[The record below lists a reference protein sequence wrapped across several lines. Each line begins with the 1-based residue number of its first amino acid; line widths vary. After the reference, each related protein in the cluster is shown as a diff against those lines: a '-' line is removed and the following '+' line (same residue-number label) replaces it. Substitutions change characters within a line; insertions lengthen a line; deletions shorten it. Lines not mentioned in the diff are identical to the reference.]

1 MKPVRTFL
9 QQNAIKALLAAEK
22 PLYEKTGGMIARNR
36 FLSSVKIPYVG
47 TSVKIV
53 KETDDSVFLA
63 KFKPDGS
70 YDPDFKILCGTD
82 LHLDEDYDLNDFA
95 LSDLVTHIARQKPD
109 LVIFTGD
116 VVLSKYQQIDA
127 IQFGEMMERMGI
139 YWAYVF
145 GNHEAREER
154 GYFKYLIFKSL
165 TDFPHCISKFGSPS
179 LYGYGNFTINIMK
192 NENEIRESLFC
203 MDSGRSIREPHIT
216 NNNLPRSING
226 YDYIKPSQIRWY
238 ENSVNALKA
247 RYGDFKSML
256 FFHIPLPEYLNACD
270 LNEDGTYSFTDKVK
284 VIYGEQHE
292 SIGCSPYNS
301 GLFEAMKRVGGEGAF
316 CGHDHENDFAVI
328 YDGIYLVYN
337 QCCGYVTYSD
347 DDPNLKLEKRDWRRG
362 VNIIDLKSDGT
373 FALSQH
379 FNKENE

>member
-9 QQNAIKALLAAEK
+9 QQNAIKALLTIEK
-22 PLYEKTGGMIARNR
+22 PLYEKTGGMLARNR
-36 FLSSVKIPYVG
+36 FLSSVKIPFVG

-70 YDPDFKILCGTD
+70 YDPNFKILCGTD

-95 LSDLVTHIARQKPD
+95 LSDLVAHIARQKPD

-179 LYGYGNFTINIMK
+179 LYGYGNFVINIMK

-238 ENSVNALKA
+238 ESSVNALKA
-247 RYGDFKSML
+247 RYGDVKSML

-270 LNEDGTYSFTDKVK
+270 LNEDGTYSFTNKVK
-284 VIYGEQHE
+284 LIYGEQHE

-373 FALSQH
+373 FTLSQH